1 MSAYIGSSESSSIDY
16 IYDEDFLRDS
26 TEYHVNF
33 EGRQTFNRNLYDERI
48 PIPNYYIT
56 EYENMPPSRGET
68 EYTPISLEDDLREG
82 DFDEDL
88 PELNAADVERELHG
102 ATEERLYGEWTA
114 ALNRWSIGRQ
124 RLLPGNPSLDVL
136 VRLATEAR
144 EAYNQFISLIN
155 VVPDVDVDDDV
166 SNEEDDDDVRIVNDQ
181 VLGDFYS
188 TLANIPPHSP
198 RSVGVNEEVEEE
210 EWDVVDSWE
219 WGQGEMDLEP
229 GLYDNEE
236 EEEEAGTHCIFYSPP
251 ASPDFSER
259 FM

>member
-33 EGRQTFNRNLYDERI
+33 EDHQRFNRNLDDERI
-48 PIPNYYIT
+48 PIPNFYIT

-68 EYTPISLEDDLREG
+68 EFTPISLEDDLREG

-88 PELNAADVERELHG
+88 PELNAAEVERELHG

-136 VRLATEAR
+136 VRLVTEAR
-144 EAYNQFISLIN
+144 EAYTQFISLIN
-155 VVPDVDVDDDV
+155 ADPDVDVDAEVEGDGNDD
-166 SNEEDDDDVRIVNDQ
+166 EDVRIVNDQ
-181 VLGDFYS
+181 VLGEFYS
-188 TLANIPPHSP
+188 T
-198 RSVGVNEEVEEE
+198 
-210 EWDVVDSWE
+210 
-219 WGQGEMDLEP
+219 
-229 GLYDNEE
+229 
-236 EEEEAGTHCIFYSPP
+236 
-251 ASPDFSER
+251 
-259 FM
+259 